1 MKKKLRHTMTTL
13 FIIFSSVISSNT
25 AYASLQSSKIVTGT
39 QDLLNDA
46 GTALII
52 LAIPAG
58 IATTIYCFIRRG
70 AADEMDHKKWT
81 NRITVTVIS
90 TVGAIVSG
98 VIINVVAGYY
108 K

>member
-1 MKKKLRHTMTTL
+1 MVKKLRGASIAVFVAMTML
-13 FIIFSSVISSNT
+13 IPDRV
-25 AYASLQSSKIVTGT
+25 AYAIQSSKIVTGT
-39 QDLLNDA
+39 QNLIEDA

-58 IATTIYCFIRRG
+58 TAVTIYCFIRRG

-81 NRITVTVIS
+81 NRIIVTVVS